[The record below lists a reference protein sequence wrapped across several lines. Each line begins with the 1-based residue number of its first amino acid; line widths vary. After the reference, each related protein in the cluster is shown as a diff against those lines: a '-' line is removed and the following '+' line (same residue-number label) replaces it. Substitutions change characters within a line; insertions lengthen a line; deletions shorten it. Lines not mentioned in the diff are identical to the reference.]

1 MDHATPAP
9 DNRAVN
15 SASSTSL
22 KWGSD
27 GELSA
32 VDLARILE
40 RLSDGSQ
47 ATAPLTECT
56 LPSAADHAGLD

>member
-1 MDHATPAP
+1 MEHATPSP
-9 DNRAVN
+9 EQRAVN

-22 KWGSD
+22 KWGRD

-47 ATAPLTECT
+47 ATAPLTECN
-56 LPSAADHAGLD
+56 LQGPNGPPQAS

>member
-1 MDHATPAP
+1 
-9 DNRAVN
+9 VN

-47 ATAPLTECT
+47 ATAPLTECN
-56 LPSAADHAGLD
+56 LQGLSDSPHPG